1 MDVRCEKCQTEYEL
15 DESRLKPGGV
25 TVKCTN
31 CGHMFKIRKRT
42 PTNVGLPA
50 VPPEEAATTRREPSP
65 SAPPVGQSPPGSF
78 SGPQRLQTPPLG
90 SHSQSRADSVL
101 GDGTPG
107 ALTDGGSGPTERQ
120 WLVRLENGE
129 QKTCR
134 ELATL
139 QQWIVAG
146 VATRESLIS
155 RSGKTWKRLGD
166 IAELSQYF
174 SIADEARTQR
184 AQKPTPSPKPGAG
197 TMLGVGGRPAAAGGT
212 VLPDDGGEEG
222 RTTGNFRARR
232 STPPPPPPRGGSA
245 PNTMPKSPN
254 SSELA
259 LQQTEISGPAA
270 SGSRQRVSTPP
281 PVPVVPSQARA
292 TGTWASSEIKH
303 SESMASMPQGPRGGR
318 LAMQDNEPAFAAGRV
333 RMAPGDESSFQTG
346 KVSRLALDDDDEDMI
361 APPRGSRAGT
371 WMALLAL
378 VVIAAGAGAVY
389 MFVFN
394 KKGGQ
399 QAAVKQD
406 AATVAV
412 AADAAGAI
420 VSPIVDAAAAAPADP
435 LDSARTELLAGI
447 EPRMKGVY
455 DALAAKDDPA
465 SLAMRARLA
474 TGMAQSMLERANLAT
489 DKAESDKLRKDSKQ
503 LVIDAATLAQKA
515 FKAAAD
521 DPSAN
526 LAMSDVLRLQGKPLK
541 DVERYL
547 DAAKAKGAADKELAR
562 SIAVGDA
569 LALARDGKLD
579 DALKVLVAID
589 GAGDTRVQQE
599 LALVAYAQGK
609 PGDAKPFVDQILA
622 STPDHDVARALQKR
636 LDTAVAKTDP
646 MPSEGSGSVHHDPT
660 PPPHD
665 NGGNSGGGGG
675 DYDSLVAK
683 ADKLA
688 TTNCASAMTTY
699 GKALEQKPTGVEALT
714 GMGYCYL
721 NGKQFASAFS
731 KFRSALAVSPKF
743 EPALAGVAETYQQQ
757 GNHDQAVE
765 AWQRYLDAYPGSAKA
780 TKQLSILG
788 AGATPTPPPT
798 PTPQPSGGTD
808 SPTPTPTPTPTQ
820 SPTAQPQ
827 KPADGSAS

>member
-50 VPPEEAATTRREPSP
+50 VTADEAETTRREPSP
-65 SAPPVGQSPPGSF
+65 SS
-78 SGPQRLQTPPLG
+78 PQRLQTPPSG
-90 SHSQSRADSVL
+90 TSRADSVL

-107 ALTDGGSGPTERQ
+107 AIADGGSGPTERQ

-174 SIADEARTQR
+174 TIADEARTQR
-184 AQKPTPSPKPGAG
+184 AHKPTPKPAAA
-197 TMLGVGGRPAAAGGT
+197 TMLGVGGGPTAAGGT
-212 VLPDDGGEEG
+212 ILPDDEREEG
-222 RTTGNFRARR
+222 RTTGSFRARR
-232 STPPPPPPRGGSA
+232 STPPPPPPRGGSG
-245 PNTMPKSPN
+245 PNPLPKSPN

-259 LQQTEISGPAA
+259 LQQTEISAA
-270 SGSRQRVSTPP
+270 ARSRISTPP
-281 PVPVVPSQARA
+281 PVPVVPQGRA

-303 SESMASMPQGPRGGR
+303 SDSMASMPQGPRGGR
-318 LAMQDNEPAFAAGRV
+318 LSMQDNEPAFAAGRV
-333 RMAPGDESSFQTG
+333 RLSPGDESSFQTG
-346 KVSRLALDDDDEDMI
+346 KVSRLVLDDEDDDMI

-371 WMALLAL
+371 WIALLSL
-378 VVIAAGAGAVY
+378 LVIAAGAGAVY

-394 KKGGQ
+394 KKSDEP
-399 QAAVKQD
+399 AAVKQD
-406 AATVAV
+406 AGAIAL
-412 AADAAGAI
+412 AADAGAI
-420 VSPIVDAAAAAPADP
+420 VSPIIDGAPPVAADP
-435 LDSARTELLAGI
+435 LDGARTELLAGI

-455 DALAAKDDPA
+455 DSLAPKDDPA

-474 TGMAQSMLERANLAT
+474 TGMAQSMVERAGLVP
-489 DKAESDKLRKDSKQ
+489 DKAEADKLRKESKQ

-515 FKAAAD
+515 YKAAAD

-526 LAMSDVLRLQGKPLK
+526 LAMSDVLRLQGKSQK
-541 DVERYL
+541 DVQRYL
-547 DAAKAKGAADKELAR
+547 EAAKAKGAADKELAR
-562 SIAVGDA
+562 SIAVGNA
-569 LALARDGKLD
+569 LVLERDGKLD
-579 DALKVLVAID
+579 DALKALAGVD
-589 GAGDTRVQQE
+589 GAGDSRVQQE

-636 LDTAVAKTDP
+636 LETAVAKTDP
-646 MPSEGSGSVHHDPT
+646 MPNEGSGSVHHEHVVT
-660 PPPHD
+660 PP
-665 NGGNSGGGGG
+665 NNNGGGGG
-675 DYDSLVAK
+675 DYDTLVAK

-688 TTNCASAMTTY
+688 DSACSSAMPLY
-699 GKALEQKPTGVEALT
+699 SKALEQKPTGVEALT

-731 KFRSALAVSPKF
+731 KFRSALAVSQRF

-757 GNHDQAVE
+757 GNKDQAIE
-765 AWQRYLDAYPGSAKA
+765 AWQRYLEAYPGSAKA
-780 TKQLSILG
+780 TKQLQILG
-788 AGATPTPPPT
+788 PA
-798 PTPQPSGGTD
+798 
-808 SPTPTPTPTPTQ
+808 PTPTPTPTP
-820 SPTAQPQ
+820 PTSSGSGEA
-827 KPADGSAS
+827 PAPAPAPGPAPTPPPAGAGSAS

>member
-50 VPPEEAATTRREPSP
+50 VTANEEAATTRREPSP
-65 SAPPVGQSPPGSF
+65 SAP
-78 SGPQRLQTPPLG
+78 QRLQTPPMG
-90 SHSQSRADSVL
+90 SQSRADSVL

-212 VLPDDGGEEG
+212 VLPDERDDA

-232 STPPPPPPRGGSA
+232 STPPPPPPKGQSA
-245 PNTMPKSPN
+245 PHAVPKSPN

-270 SGSRQRVSTPP
+270 SGSRTRVPTPP
-281 PVPVVPSQARA
+281 PVPVVPPQSRA

-303 SESMASMPQGPRGGR
+303 SDSMASMPQGPRGGR
-318 LAMQDNEPAFAAGRV
+318 LSMQDNEPAFAGRV

-346 KVSRLALDDDDEDMI
+346 KVSRLALDDDDDDMI

-420 VSPIVDAAAAAPADP
+420 VSPIIDAAPPAPADP
-435 LDSARTELLAGI
+435 LDSARSELLAGI

-455 DALAAKDDPA
+455 DSLAAKDDAA
-465 SLAMRARLA
+465 SLAMRSRLA

-569 LALARDGKLD
+569 LALERDGKLD

-688 TTNCASAMTTY
+688 TTNCASAMTSY
-699 GKALEQKPTGVEALT
+699 SKALEQKPTGVEALT

-788 AGATPTPPPT
+788 AGATPTP
-798 PTPQPSGGTD
+798 TPQPQPPAGG
-808 SPTPTPTPTPTQ
+808 SAESPAPTPAPTQ
-820 SPTAQPQ
+820 SPTA
-827 KPADGSAS
+827 

>member
-50 VPPEEAATTRREPSP
+50 VTAQDEAQTTRREPSP
-65 SAPPVGQSPPGSF
+65 SS
-78 SGPQRLQTPPLG
+78 PQRLQTPPMG
-90 SHSQSRADSVL
+90 SQSRADSVL

-107 ALTDGGSGPTERQ
+107 ALSDGGSGPTERQ

-184 AQKPTPSPKPGAG
+184 AQKPTPKPVPG
-197 TMLGVGGRPAAAGGT
+197 TMLGIGGKPMAAGGT
-212 VLPDDGGEEG
+212 ILPDGPTDEMQA
-222 RTTGNFRARR
+222 TGNFRSRR
-232 STPPPPPPRGGSA
+232 TTPPPPPPKGSSA
-245 PNTMPKSPN
+245 PHPMPRSPN

-259 LQQTEISGPAA
+259 LQQTEISGPSS
-270 SGSRQRVSTPP
+270 SGSRPRVPTPP
-281 PVPVVPSQARA
+281 PVPVVPQSRA
-292 TGTWASSEIKH
+292 TGTWASSEIKQ
-303 SESMASMPQGPRGGR
+303 SDSLASMPQGPRGGR
-318 LAMQDNEPAFAAGRV
+318 ISMQDNEPAFAAGRV

-346 KVSRLALDDDDEDMI
+346 KVSRLPIDDDDDDMI

-378 VVIAAGAGAVY
+378 LVIAAGAGAVY

-394 KKGGQ
+394 KKGGE

-406 AATVAV
+406 AAQVAV
-412 AADAAGAI
+412 AADASGAI
-420 VSPIVDAAAAAPADP
+420 VSPIIDAAPVAADP
-435 LDSARTELLAGI
+435 LDSARAELLAGI

-455 DALAAKDDPA
+455 DSLAAKDDPA

-489 DKAESDKLRKDSKQ
+489 DKAEADKLRKDSKQ

-515 FKAAAD
+515 LKAAAD

-526 LAMSDVLRLQGKPLK
+526 VAMSDVLRLQAKPQK
-541 DVERYL
+541 DVQRYL

-562 SIAVGDA
+562 SIAVGEA
-569 LALARDGKLD
+569 LVLERDGKLD
-579 DALKVLVAID
+579 DAQKVLVGID

-622 STPDHDVARALQKR
+622 ATPDHDVARALQKR
-636 LDTAVAKTDP
+636 LETAVAKTDP

-660 PPPHD
+660 PPPHE
-665 NGGNSGGGGG
+665 GGGGGGGGAG

-688 TTNCASAMTTY
+688 VSNCASAMTTY
-699 GKALEQKPTGVEALT
+699 SKALEQKPTGVEALT

-731 KFRSALAVSPKF
+731 KFRSALAVSQRF

-757 GNHDQAVE
+757 GNREQAVE
-765 AWQRYLDAYPGSAKA
+765 AWQKYLEAYPGSAKA
-780 TKQLSILG
+780 TKQLQILG
-788 AGATPTPPPT
+788 AGSPPPPPPPQ
-798 PTPQPSGGTD
+798 PTPQPPPQTNGTD
-808 SPTPTPTPTPTQ
+808 SPTPTPTQ
-820 SPTAQPQ
+820 QPQ